1 MDAGPLTF
9 RRSDDGRI
17 VAGVVAGFSRRH
29 GVDPLVVRGAL
40 VVLSFAAGLGLVLYA
55 LGAAVSQPAPTAD
68 DPSPPAMPV
77 DARRNGAV
85 ALMSLGLLL
94 MVRSTGLWLGDTA
107 MAPLAVLVAGVVVL
121 GVVRSDDDDATRLSE
136 LMSGEHARIRV
147 LVGAGLLVVGL
158 LAVGT
163 ADRLSG
169 TVRIGVFAAAASIAG
184 VSLLLGPW
192 IAGLAQAAAEER
204 RQRIRVEEREA
215 MAAHL
220 HDSVLQTLAL
230 IQRNADDP
238 RRTASLAR
246 QQEHELRAW
255 LFGETSDAGASLA
268 GAMHAMARD
277 VEQRHDVRV
286 EVVMV
291 GDAPLDEDAVALVAA
306 TREAC
311 VNAAKHSGER
321 SVSVYAEVGVTAMEA
336 FVRDRGKGFDRTAQ
350 SIDRHGIAQSIEGRM
365 ERVGGTAVIDT
376 APGRGTEVQLRVP
389 RRVDAEPRVVS

>member
-1 MDAGPLTF
+1 
-9 RRSDDGRI
+9 
-17 VAGVVAGFSRRH
+17 
-29 GVDPLVVRGAL
+29 
-40 VVLSFAAGLGLVLYA
+40 
-55 LGAAVSQPAPTAD
+55 
-68 DPSPPAMPV
+68 
-77 DARRNGAV
+77 
-85 ALMSLGLLL
+85 
-94 MVRSTGLWLGDTA
+94 
-107 MAPLAVLVAGVVVL
+107 MAPLTVLVAGVVVL

-136 LMSGEHARIRV
+136 LMSGEHARVRV

-163 ADRLSG
+163 ADRVSG
-169 TVRIGVFAAAASIAG
+169 TVRISVFAAAASIAG
-184 VSLLLGPW
+184 VALLLGPW

-204 RQRIRVEEREA
+204 GQRIRVEEREA

-255 LFGETSDAGASLA
+255 LFGVASDESASLA
-268 GAMHAMARD
+268 GAMQAMARD

-286 EVVMV
+286 ELVMV
-291 GDAPLDEDAVALVAA
+291 GDAPLDDDAAALVAA

-321 SVSVYAEVGVTAMEA
+321 SVSVYAEVGTTAMEA
-336 FVRDRGKGFDRTAQ
+336 FVRDRGKGFDRSAPV
-350 SIDRHGIAQSIEGRM
+350 IDRHGIAQSIEGRM
-365 ERVGGTAVIDT
+365 ERVGGTALIDT
-376 APGRGTEVQLRVP
+376 APGQGTEVHVRVPLRVDTDP
-389 RRVDAEPRVVS
+389 GVVS